1 MPSFLIATTFL
12 AQACGSGSTH
22 GVNPEMQIRLDAAQ
36 RALHAT
42 YTALAPD
49 QRIDPATGE
58 GDASFGAWT
67 GITSPHVCWR
77 PNASHHSAGSAID
90 IEPAANP
97 YIPTR
102 NGPVPGGERGGE
114 GLVDMRNR
122 ALAVF
127 DRAMQFTTPPVAAAD
142 LRARQPGES
151 TQAVWSRFKAVSN
164 ALASYLSLAVDPGP
178 ADVTRVALANADEL
192 SDDELLAT
200 IPQGERLPLEAAVGR
215 LRGVLDEASF
225 KASHPGWPLDAR
237 AQYLRILRDYEQV
250 RIPMVA
256 GSPSP
261 TPARTRNPA
270 RGFLNL
276 RSEIVT
282 ALCDQGLRWGACDF
296 RVHADGASQN
306 GAMMHFDLA
315 DDGGYPEIHS
325 LLRFG

>member
-36 RALHAT
+36 RALHET
-42 YTALAPD
+42 YVALAPH
-49 QRIDPATGE
+49 QQIDPSTGRA
-58 GDASFGAWT
+58 GASFAEWS
-67 GITSPHVCWR
+67 GITGPHVCWR

-90 IEPAANP
+90 IDAAANP
-97 YIPTR
+97 YIATR

-114 GLVDMRNR
+114 SLVDVRNR

-127 DRAMQFTTPPVAAAD
+127 DRAMQFTTPPVATAD
-142 LRARQPGES
+142 VQARQPGES

-164 ALASYLSLAVDPGP
+164 ALASYLSLAVDPQP
-178 ADVTRVALANADEL
+178 THVARVALENADDL

-200 IPQGERLPLEAAVGR
+200 IPEGERLPFDRALGR
-215 LRGVLDEASF
+215 LGDVLGEVAF
-225 KASHPGWPLDAR
+225 KASHPRWPLDPR
-237 AQYLRILRDYEQV
+237 AQYLRMLRDYEQA
-250 RIPMVA
+250 RIPMVI
-256 GSPSP
+256 GIPSA

-270 RGFLNL
+270 RGFLHL
-276 RSEIVT
+276 RSEIAM

-296 RVHADGASQN
+296 RVRPDGSSQN